1 MKIIQARAISAL
13 VALRFRTLCIMMMCF
28 FAAAGCGQNDPS
40 LEELRAR
47 LQKLESTAP
56 GVGSAMTAVQ
66 IHFGKLYYAGQA
78 RNWGLAEYEL
88 HEVEENLEIAVNLR
102 PQEQGVNLA
111 DLTEDFM
118 QTQLVAL
125 RQAIEK
131 RDANA
136 FLATYEEAMSVCNA
150 CHAEIKRQ
158 FLVITLPKAPPVTNQ
173 QWEVPDSLPH
183 TGSVQ

>member
-1 MKIIQARAISAL
+1 M
-13 VALRFRTLCIMMMCF
+13 TMCF
-28 FAAAGCGQNDPS
+28 FAAAGCGRDNPS
-40 LEELRAR
+40 LEELQAR

-56 GVGSAMTAVQ
+56 GVGSAMTAAQ

-102 PQEQGVNLA
+102 PQEQGVDLA
-111 DLTEDFM
+111 GLTGDFM
-118 QTQLVAL
+118 QTQLAAL

-131 RDANA
+131 QDGNA
-136 FLATYEEAMSVCNA
+136 FLATYKEAMSVCNA

-173 QWEVPDSLPH
+173 QWELPDPLTH
-183 TGSVQ
+183 AGSVQ